1 MEFVAKG
8 AEADIYRL
16 DGRLVKNRVRKAYRI
31 RELDERLRRLRT
43 RHEAKILE
51 KARDAG
57 IKVPRVLKADEKE
70 NTLEMEYI
78 DGRRIKEVFE
88 EAGPGELERL
98 SREIGKT
105 IARLHENNIIH
116 NDLTTS
122 NMLLKGKEIY
132 FIDFGLGFTSTRL
145 EDKAMDLVVFKKSL
159 LAGHTKVYQA
169 VWSGIEKGYGIDN
182 NTAKRMEEIE
192 KRVRY
197 AT

>member
-1 MEFVAKG
+1 MELIAKG
-8 AEADIYRL
+8 AEADLYRQ
-16 DGRLVKNRVRKAYRI
+16 DGRLVKNRVKKAYRI

-51 KARDAG
+51 KAREAG
-57 IKVPRVLKADEKE
+57 IKVPRVLKADEEE

-78 DGRRIKEVFE
+78 DGKRIKEVFE
-88 EAGPGELERL
+88 EAGLQEIEELSL
-98 SREIGKT
+98 KIGSV

-122 NMLLKGKEIY
+122 NILLKGEEVY
-132 FIDFGLGFTSTRL
+132 FIDFGLGYNSTRL

-159 LAGHTKVYQA
+159 LASHTRNYDAIWKN
-169 VWSGIEKGYGIDN
+169 IEKGYGLDK
-182 NTAKRMEEIE
+182 NTARQMEEIE

>member
-1 MEFVAKG
+1 MELIAKG
-8 AEADIYRL
+8 AEADLYRH
-16 DGRLVKNRVRKAYRI
+16 DGKLVKNRVRKAYRI

-51 KARDAG
+51 KVRDAG
-57 IKVPRVLKADEKE
+57 IKVPRVLKADEEE

-88 EAGPGELERL
+88 EASLEDIEGL
-98 SREIGKT
+98 SLKIGSV

-122 NMLLKGKEIY
+122 NILLKENEIY
-132 FIDFGLGFTSTRL
+132 LIDFGLGYISTRL

-159 LAGHTKVYQA
+159 LASHTRNYDA
-169 VWSGIEKGYGIDN
+169 IWRNIEKGYGLDK
-182 NTAKRMEEIE
+182 NTARQMEEIE

-197 AT
+197 AQ

>member
-1 MEFVAKG
+1 MIAKG
-8 AEADIYRL
+8 AEADLYRH
-16 DGRLVKNRVRKAYRI
+16 DGKLVKNRVRKAYRI

-51 KARDAG
+51 KVRDAG
-57 IKVPRVLKADEKE
+57 IKVPRVLKADEEE

-88 EAGPGELERL
+88 EASLEDIEGL
-98 SREIGKT
+98 SLKIGSV

-122 NMLLKGKEIY
+122 NILLKENEIY
-132 FIDFGLGFTSTRL
+132 LIDFGLGYISTRL

-159 LAGHTKVYQA
+159 LASHTRNYDA
-169 VWSGIEKGYGIDN
+169 IWRNIEKGYGLDK
-182 NTAKRMEEIE
+182 NTARQMEEIE

-197 AT
+197 AQ